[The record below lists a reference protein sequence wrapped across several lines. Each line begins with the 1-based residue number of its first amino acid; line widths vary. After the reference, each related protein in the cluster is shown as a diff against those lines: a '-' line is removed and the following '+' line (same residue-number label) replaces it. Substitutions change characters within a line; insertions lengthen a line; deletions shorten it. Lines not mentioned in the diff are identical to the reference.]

1 MNTTFLTVVGIVV
14 GAIVLIPLIIALVLG
29 YFVASK
35 SRSRKMAEEQAS
47 LNKKTGASD
56 ETPATTASK
65 RSGSN
70 DEKWYIK
77 YVWSILVIVVG
88 AWLVYWGFQNTQI
101 RPADAGSWS
110 WAHWLPLLIIWG
122 ILSVLIALN
131 RKVLGDAAKV
141 LQTVLA
147 IAMVGALVVLPLAH
161 AIWGESSSSQ
171 QAQQQARPVVTMPA
185 NGDSVHVDQ
194 KVGYILIFTGSGF
207 EHHVVY
213 TGGRDCIV
221 GNTKDPCQEGPILYQ
236 YVRDTTGKP
245 NSATYR
251 FVL

>member
-1 MNTTFLTVVGIVV
+1 MFYQNVGVPV
-14 GAIVLIPLIIALVLG
+14 RT
-29 YFVASK
+29 S
-35 SRSRKMAEEQAS
+35 
-47 LNKKTGASD
+47 T
-56 ETPATTASK
+56 
-65 RSGSN
+65 
-70 DEKWYIK
+70 K
-77 YVWSILVIVVG
+77 YVVISALLLLVIG
-88 AWLVYWGFQNTQI
+88 MAYSAYSY
-101 RPADAGSWS
+101 RK
-110 WAHWLPLLIIWG
+110 AHYPPTPE
-122 ILSVLIALN
+122 
-131 RKVLGDAAKV
+131 
-141 LQTVLA
+141 QTTL
-147 IAMVGALVVLPLAH
+147 
-161 AIWGESSSSQ
+161 SQ
-171 QAQQQARPVVTMPA
+171 QVQQLARPVVTMPA

>member
-1 MNTTFLTVVGIVV
+1 MITYSALALLVGVIVWRVVLPSMKLESDKTVTTET
-14 GAIVLIPLIIALVLG
+14 
-29 YFVASK
+29 
-35 SRSRKMAEEQAS
+35 R
-47 LNKKTGASD
+47 T
-56 ETPATTASK
+56 TPATTSSTPPRKGVRERAT
-65 RSGSN
+65 
-70 DEKWYIK
+70 EHL
-77 YVWSILVIVVG
+77 WSILIVIVGVL
-88 AWLVYWGFQNTQI
+88 AVYWGFQNTQI
-101 RPADAGSWS
+101 RPADAGKLSWT
-110 WAHWLPLLIIWG
+110 HWLSLLIIWG
-122 ILSVLIALN
+122 TLYVLIALN
-131 RKVLGDAAKV
+131 RKALGDVAKA
-141 LQTVLA
+141 LQTVLVL
-147 IAMVGALVVLPLAH
+147 AMVGALVVLPLVH
-161 AIWGESSSSQ
+161 AIWGEKSPSQ
-171 QAQQQARPVVTMPA
+171 QVQQLARPVVTMPA